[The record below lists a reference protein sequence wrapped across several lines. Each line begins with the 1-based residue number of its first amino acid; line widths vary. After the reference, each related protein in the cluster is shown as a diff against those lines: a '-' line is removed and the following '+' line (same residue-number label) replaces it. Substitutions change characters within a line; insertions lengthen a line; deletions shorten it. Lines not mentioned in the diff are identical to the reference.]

1 MTLSKSPRAA
11 HSRARGFSLI
21 ELIVAIAVFAI
32 GIMAVITM
40 LAFNIKSNTYS
51 KSMGMANYVAE
62 RHLEKIR
69 SWPVYETTVVDGVT
83 RLGIND
89 CLSNPNTDLFGTF
102 LYDMTGSGNTR
113 TFELTSELYQ
123 NGVTQDCQG
132 VLFGAS
138 GGSRNVNDGDLNTK
152 EIKGYCNTGFRGEDF
167 KLVRVKV
174 VWRDPHFHKTH
185 TIERHEYI
193 AEF

>member
-11 HSRARGFSLI
+11 RSRARGFSLI

-32 GIMAVITM
+32 GIMAVIPM

-83 RLGIND
+83 RIGINNANRIFRRSIKISIGKGITWKIY
-89 CLSNPNTDLFGTF
+89 CLFWK
-102 LYDMTGSGNTR
+102 R
-113 TFELTSELYQ
+113 
-123 NGVTQDCQG
+123 
-132 VLFGAS
+132 
-138 GGSRNVNDGDLNTK
+138 K
-152 EIKGYCNTGFRGEDF
+152 
-167 KLVRVKV
+167 
-174 VWRDPHFHKTH
+174 
-185 TIERHEYI
+185 
-193 AEF
+193 